1 MFLKYVIASF
11 WHTTIDACIHA
22 PFHTYTYLVLVYV
35 HQWLE
40 AARYLCKQVTRV
52 CFQADAM
59 EPTATSTNG
68 MNRHKKGSAGVEG
81 SLPRRSSRGS
91 GAAARASLVK
101 DANEE
106 EKGDKGNIF
115 DLMKVWKKKEE
126 QKEEAA
132 WVHAVVTLEQKIENG
147 EETEVDSIIV

>member
-1 MFLKYVIASF
+1 
-11 WHTTIDACIHA
+11 
-22 PFHTYTYLVLVYV
+22 
-35 HQWLE
+35 
-40 AARYLCKQVTRV
+40 
-52 CFQADAM
+52 M

-68 MNRHKKGSAGVEG
+68 MNRHKKGSAGVKG
-81 SLPRRSSRGS
+81 SLPTRSSRGS